1 MQKRPDEVAAM
12 FDDVAEKYDLTN
24 DILSAGNAPLWR
36 VATVRA
42 VDPQPGERVLDIA
55 AGTGTSAA
63 VVAKKGAEVTAL
75 DLSAGMIA
83 VGRQRHPEITFV
95 EGDAEHLPFEDDT
108 FDAVTIS
115 FGLRNV
121 NDPMQALGEMLRVLK
136 PGGRVVICEFSTPP
150 LAALRFGYFSY
161 LKRVLPGIARL
172 SSSNPAAYRYLAE
185 SIEAWP
191 EQQVLS
197 QWLRGVGFTMVAHRN
212 LTAGIVAL
220 HRGRKPVAGT
230 VRESA
235 ARRAKARRDHHATGE
250 QPTVDHASADQ
261 HGAEQPSAEQHGA
274 DRPGAESAGS

>member
-1 MQKRPDEVAAM
+1 MSRADLSKRPDEVAAM
-12 FDDVAEKYDLTN
+12 FDDVAAKYDLTN

-42 VDPQPGERVLDIA
+42 VDPQPGETVLDIA

-63 VVAKKGAEVTAL
+63 ALAKKGAEVTAL

-83 VGRQRHPEITFV
+83 VGRERHPEITFV
-95 EGDAEHLPFEDDT
+95 EGDAEHLPFDDDT

-121 NDPMQALGEMLRVLK
+121 NDPMQAITEMLRVLK
-136 PGGRVVICEFSTPP
+136 PGGRLVICEFSTPP
-150 LAALRFGYFSY
+150 MALLRFGYGAY

-191 EQQVLS
+191 DQQVLS

-220 HRGRKPVAGT
+220 HRGRKPVAGE
-230 VRESA
+230 VRESV
-235 ARRAKARRDHHATGE
+235 ARRAKARREHQHTGE
-250 QPTVDHASADQ
+250 QPSV
-261 HGAEQPSAEQHGA
+261 E
-274 DRPGAESAGS
+274 PGDA

>member
-1 MQKRPDEVAAM
+1 MSRADLSKQPAEVAAM
-12 FDDVAEKYDLTN
+12 FDDVAAKYDLTN

-63 VVAKKGAEVTAL
+63 ALAKKGAEVTAL

-83 VGRQRHPEITFV
+83 VGRERHPEITFV
-95 EGDAEHLPFEDDT
+95 EGDAEHLPFDDDS

-121 NDPMQALGEMLRVLK
+121 NDPMQAITEMLRVLK

-150 LAALRFGYFSY
+150 MALLRFGYGAY

-191 EQQVLS
+191 DQQVLS

-235 ARRAKARRDHHATGE
+235 ARRAKARREHQHTGE
-250 QPTVDHASADQ
+250 QPSVVDP
-261 HGAEQPSAEQHGA
+261 GAEQPGTDA
-274 DRPGAESAGS
+274 

>member
-1 MQKRPDEVAAM
+1 MSRADLSKQPAEVAAM
-12 FDDVAEKYDLTN
+12 FDDVAAKYDLTN

-63 VVAKKGAEVTAL
+63 ALAKKGAEVTAL

-83 VGRQRHPEITFV
+83 VGRERHPEITFV
-95 EGDAEHLPFEDDT
+95 EGDAEHLPFDDDS

-121 NDPMQALGEMLRVLK
+121 NDPMQAITEMLRVLK

-150 LAALRFGYFSY
+150 MALLRFGYGAY

-191 EQQVLS
+191 DQQVLS
-197 QWLRGVGFTMVAHRN
+197 QWLRGVGFTVVAHRN

-230 VRESA
+230 VRESV
-235 ARRAKARRDHHATGE
+235 ARRAKARREHQHTGE
-250 QPTVDHASADQ
+250 QPSVVDP
-261 HGAEQPSAEQHGA
+261 GAEQPGTDA
-274 DRPGAESAGS
+274 